1 MKFIC
6 TDIKNRH
13 PTHTIGIKQLQT
25 LKLIQFLSRN
35 NLNVASYA
43 NGAMGGDSFAV
54 EASSEY
60 FSWKAFEGDSSS
72 TYWDH
77 QAQLRLQH

>member
-1 MKFIC
+1 
-6 TDIKNRH
+6 
-13 PTHTIGIKQLQT
+13 
-25 LKLIQFLSRN
+25 
-35 NLNVASYA
+35 
-43 NGAMGGDSFAV
+43 MGGDSFAV